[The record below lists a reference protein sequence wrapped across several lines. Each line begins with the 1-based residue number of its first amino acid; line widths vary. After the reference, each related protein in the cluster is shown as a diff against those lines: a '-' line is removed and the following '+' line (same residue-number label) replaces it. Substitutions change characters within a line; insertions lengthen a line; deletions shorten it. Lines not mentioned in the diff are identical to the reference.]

1 MTSMSPGESAN
12 QSDDTSQTTPAI
24 SAVESESE
32 DSWRPET
39 RNRKRHTIQSTRID
53 SNRRKRRKGDSTG
66 LASRMDTSVTA
77 SSSLASPLLC
87 SNCSALLTSTSKL
100 AQEPVRLLPRQRDLA
115 RHTPFSEVSS
125 DIKGAAIP
133 IEYRRKGT
141 RHRRSRSSVLED
153 LVQKSKARSTKGIPR
168 ILKKRP
174 NNNSLSAI
182 DRFIVELNDE
192 DQSPD
197 SESDSESSTR
207 SDDTAWDESQGSPTQ
222 SPELEH
228 HSPINAR
235 TRNTRRSCTSS
246 EQRPTN
252 DLRSSLLDFMDDL
265 NESEE
270 IRLEHEVGSGVG

>member
-12 QSDDTSQTTPAI
+12 QSDDTSQTSPAI

-87 SNCSALLTSTSKL
+87 SNCYAPLPSKHL
-100 AQEPVRLLPRQRDLA
+100 DERPMGAFAGQRNFA